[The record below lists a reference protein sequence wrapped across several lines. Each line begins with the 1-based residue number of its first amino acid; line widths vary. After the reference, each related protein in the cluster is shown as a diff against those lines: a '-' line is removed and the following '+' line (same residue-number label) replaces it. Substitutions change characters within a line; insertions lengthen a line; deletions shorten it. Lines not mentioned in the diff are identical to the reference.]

1 MTLKATDIGVDK
13 DFLLVNTC
21 SWKSPLMAIPT
32 LLLGSVAVK
41 GLGLRA
47 EHPPHQPWHC
57 HPMLEDFHSITSK
70 RPLPPTQ
77 PTSFLPPPPD
87 RFPIASLIAAMPRK

>member
-13 DFLLVNTC
+13 DSLLVAMC
-21 SWKSPLMAIPT
+21 PWKSPLMVMPT

-47 EHPPHQPWHC
+47 EHPTEHSWHR

-70 RPLPPTQ
+70 RPRCSQPSPSLP
-77 PTSFLPPPPD
+77 SSHHL
-87 RFPIASLIAAMPRK
+87 LIAFQLLS